1 MNKNE
6 FFIKIYS
13 IILKLSLIV
22 INLDFY
28 IIILR
33 LFHLFFH
40 SIYWQIHF
48 KDK

>member
-33 LFHLFFH
+33 LSHQSFHF
-40 SIYWQIHF
+40 IYCQIHF